1 MKKNDLGRILV
12 FVMAIMTIQTYGQ
25 LSTQIKFNRPADF
38 FEETLVLGNGR
49 MGASVFGNPEHE
61 KIYLNDLT
69 LWSGEPVDANMNPE
83 AYKNVALVREA
94 LRNNNFQLADKLNK
108 KIQGKYSQSYAPLG
122 TMLIDFKYDGK
133 YSELSRV
140 LDIDNATSHL
150 HYVVNGVQYSRE
162 YFVSYPDRVMAI
174 KLTSSKKG
182 TLTFDLKFLS
192 QLRYKLS
199 FAKNVYVASG
209 YAPYY
214 TVPSYVRA
222 ENPVR
227 FDESKATRFAS
238 LFGIK
243 NVDGAVVKTDSTI
256 GVRNASQ
263 VIIYVAVSTSFNGFD
278 KNPATQGADY
288 LNIAKNNLTKAMA
301 KPYEKLRAAHIA
313 DYQQLFN
320 RVKLN
325 LGKTNAPDLTT
336 PERLKR
342 YAQGKEDKNLEVLYF
357 NYGRYLLIAS
367 SRTLGVPANLQGLWN
382 PYMRPP
388 WSSNYTTN
396 INVQENYWPAEV
408 CNLSEMHNSLLTF
421 INGLATTGAVTAKTF
436 YGCNGWAVA
445 HNSDIWAMSNPVGD
459 FGNGDPVWA
468 CWNMGGAWLS
478 THLWEHYAFTKDEKY
493 LREKA
498 YPLMKGAA
506 QFCLEWL
513 VEDSV
518 GNLITSPST
527 SPENKYKTPSGYKGA
542 TLYGGTADLAM
553 IRECFLQTIE
563 ASKILNADEEFR
575 GKMEQALDRMHPY
588 KVGKKGNLQEWYFDW
603 DDEDPQ
609 HRHQSHL
616 FGLFPGNHIT
626 PDKTPLLANACRRTL
641 EIKGDETTG
650 WSKGWRINLWAR
662 LWDGNHAYKM
672 FRELLKYVDPDGY
685 QGADKRSGGGTYP
698 NLFDAHP
705 PFQIDGNFGGTAAV
719 AEMLLQSDGESI
731 RLLPALPEAWD
742 EGSVSGL
749 KARGNFEISMVWN
762 NNKLQSASV
771 KSLAGGMCK
780 LITLQPVQVEG
791 VAAKSEKNASGFYVI
806 SFRSEKG
813 KIYSVKPT
821 SKDHY
826 VFAYFKNN
834 GQDGLHLATSEDGL
848 KWTALKND
856 QSFLTPQVG
865 KDNIMRDPCVVRGM
879 DGVFHMVWTDSW
891 TDRGIGY
898 ASSKDLIQWS
908 DQQFIP
914 VMMQEDSARNSW
926 APEITIDPISQT
938 YMIYWATTI
947 KGKFTETASALEAG
961 YNHRIYYVT
970 TKDFKTFSETKL
982 LYDPGFNII
991 DATIVRDGGRYVMF
1005 LKDETREPV
1014 QKNLKIAY
1022 AESLTGPYVTNGK
1035 PITGNYWAEGPT
1047 SMRKDGKWLVYFDRY
1062 RDHRYGAISS
1072 PDLESWTDISDQISL
1087 PKGIRH
1093 GTIFTVTD
1101 DEYQAL
1107 LKQ

>member
-506 QFCLEWL
+506 HFLLEWL
-513 VEDSV
+513 IPNPHNPNE
-518 GNLITSPST
+518 LITAPCT
-527 SPENKYKTPSGYKGA
+527 SPEADYITDKGYRGSSF
-542 TLYGGTADLAM
+542 YGGTADLAI
-553 IRECFLQTIE
+553 IRELFKNTIKGAKTLGIDSDYQQQLQ
-563 ASKILNADEEFR
+563 AALNR
-575 GKMEQALDRMHPY
+575 LRPYHIGKR
-588 KVGKKGNLQEWYFDW
+588 GNLMEWYHDW
-603 DDEDPQ
+603 DDQDWH

-616 FGLFPGNHIT
+616 LGLYPFHQISVA
-626 PDKTPLLANACRRTL
+626 KTPELAAAATKTL
-641 EIKGDETTG
+641 EIKGDNSTG
-650 WSKGWRINLWAR
+650 WSTGWRINLWAR
-662 LWDGNHAYKM
+662 LH
-672 FRELLKYVDPDGY
+672 R
-685 QGADKRSGGGTYP
+685 ADKAYQIYRKLLTYVSPEVYKDSKHHSGGTYP

-705 PFQIDGNFGGTAAV
+705 PFQIDGNFGGTAGV
-719 AEMLLQSDGESI
+719 CEMLMQCDGETMN
-731 RLLPALPEAWD
+731 LLPALPQEWQAG
-742 EGSVSGL
+742 EIRGL
-749 KARGNFEISMVWN
+749 KARGNYGV
-762 NNKLQSASV
+762 
-771 KSLAGGMCK
+771 SLAW
-780 LITLQPVQVEG
+780 
-791 VAAKSEKNASGFYVI
+791 N
-806 SFRSEKG
+806 KG
-813 KIYSVKPT
+813 KLTQATIT
-821 SKDHY
+821 SKNEGNLTILY
-826 VFAYFKNN
+826 NGKQKILTFK
-834 GQDGLHLATSEDGL
+834 
-848 KWTALKND
+848 
-856 QSFLTPQVG
+856 
-865 KDNIMRDPCVVRGM
+865 
-879 DGVFHMVWTDSW
+879 
-891 TDRGIGY
+891 
-898 ASSKDLIQWS
+898 
-908 DQQFIP
+908 
-914 VMMQEDSARNSW
+914 
-926 APEITIDPISQT
+926 
-938 YMIYWATTI
+938 
-947 KGKFTETASALEAG
+947 AG
-961 YNHRIYYVT
+961 
-970 TKDFKTFSETKL
+970 ETK
-982 LYDPGFNII
+982 
-991 DATIVRDGGRYVMF
+991 TIR
-1005 LKDETREPV
+1005 
-1014 QKNLKIAY
+1014 
-1022 AESLTGPYVTNGK
+1022 
-1035 PITGNYWAEGPT
+1035 
-1047 SMRKDGKWLVYFDRY
+1047 
-1062 RDHRYGAISS
+1062 
-1072 PDLESWTDISDQISL
+1072 
-1087 PKGIRH
+1087 
-1093 GTIFTVTD
+1093 
-1101 DEYQAL
+1101 
-1107 LKQ
+1107 